1 MAIYAIRYSYVND
14 SDALATVRPK
24 HREFLKSL
32 FDDGVLL
39 ASGPLEGNRA
49 LIIVKA
55 EDAIAAL
62 SLVDADP
69 FNQASLIADRE
80 ALEWTQIYGPW
91 A

>member
-1 MAIYAIRYSYVND
+1 MAISAIRYTYVSD
-14 SDALATVRPK
+14 SEALAAVRPK

-49 LIIVKA
+49 LIIVEA
-55 EDAIAAL
+55 DDAVAAL
-62 SLVDADP
+62 ALVDADP
-69 FNQASLIADRE
+69 FNQASLITDRE
-80 ALEWTQIYGPW
+80 ALEWTQVYGPW